1 MNNKLRRTID
11 RMRDRMSYRQ
21 ITLPVLRVTRRSTSG
36 SKSLEVLHRGSGK
49 EEYQE
54 NADSQLSTT
63 STPAMPLDN
72 NPDFQLRSLSQELNE
87 PTVHELERK
96 ANVAGWEKVR
106 KEILNIGVGMEAM
119 PYQQQCNICQKCSAT
134 IRCRRCGPF
143 GYYCQ
148 SCFKDQH
155 SKVNMFHIGE
165 TWEVNIIKLWYSL
178 L

>member
-1 MNNKLRRTID
+1 MNNKLRGTI
-11 RMRDRMSYRQ
+11 DRMSYRQ
-21 ITLPVLRVTRRSTSG
+21 ITLLRVTRRSTSD

-63 STPAMPLDN
+63 STPAMSLDN

-106 KEILNIGVGMEAM
+106 KEILNIGIGMEAM
-119 PYQQQCNICQKCSAT
+119 PYQ
-134 IRCRRCGPF
+134 
-143 GYYCQ
+143 
-148 SCFKDQH
+148 
-155 SKVNMFHIGE
+155 
-165 TWEVNIIKLWYSL
+165 
-178 L
+178 